1 MWFPYQPAKMMWS
14 NVDLSTWWCRC
25 VLPVELMAG
34 GWSMVATGL
43 LKGPI
48 KCEWVMAREPDYK
61 GTHRPERRPTLHI
74 NACVRCIHCKVRTAA
89 INASKDLI
97 NLHIE
102 LVTSRVKVCV
112 YIYIYIRTTTV
123 GIVNW
128 YSKSEIVHQFWYQTK
143 HNTHYCRN
151 HWILL
156 FNKKYCVCVRWEN
169 TQSGD
174 S

>member
-1 MWFPYQPAKMMWS
+1 MQNTMRMYHPPRRTMWFPYQPAKMMWS

-48 KCEWVMAREPDYK
+48 KCKWVMAREPDYK

-112 YIYIYIRTTTV
+112 YIYIY
-123 GIVNW
+123 N
-128 YSKSEIVHQFWYQTK
+128 
-143 HNTHYCRN
+143 NDYCGDCELIFKVRDCSSVLVSN
-151 HWILL
+151 ETQHTLL
-156 FNKKYCVCVRWEN
+156 QKPLNSSF
-169 TQSGD
+169 
-174 S
+174 